1 MSQPR
6 AREQRDPNAAALLSL
21 FLPGAGHAYLGLA
34 GQAVAR
40 SVMSLWVV
48 GVSLIALFS
57 GGGGAAAPVTVIFG
71 LAAVALWLTAAHDAY
86 REARNQSSLVL
97 LSGRRFLYVTLGL
110 IGVLFVV
117 MTVGALGARGAAG

>member
-6 AREQRDPNAAALLSL
+6 VREQHDPNAAALYSL
-21 FLPGAGHAYLGLA
+21 FLPGAGHAYLGLL

-57 GGGGAAAPVTVIFG
+57 GPSAAPVTVTYG

-97 LSGRRFLYVTLGL
+97 LSGRRFLYVMLGL

-117 MTVGALGARGAAG
+117 MIVGALGARGPAG